1 VTSRRTTVALKLLM
15 AVTGLLFAF
24 FVLFH
29 MYGNLKLL
37 AGEDAYN
44 TYAEHLRTMF
54 EPILPH
60 AGFLWILRVTLI
72 LALVVHV
79 YAAVTL
85 WMRAGNARRTPYAAG
100 KAALR
105 STWIRW
111 GGVFIFVFLIW
122 HLIEFTISKVSVN
135 PDKTGVAITQNP
147 YQLVVASFQ
156 VWWLT
161 LIYVLAMAAL
171 ALHLEHGVFS
181 AQQTLGWTQSVKG
194 YRRAKIIGYG
204 TAALVVGGF
213 LIPPLMIQAGL
224 VK

>member
-15 AVTGLLFAF
+15 AATGLFFAF

-37 AGEDAYN
+37 AGETAYN
-44 TYAEHLRTMF
+44 DYAEHLRTIFM
-54 EPILPH
+54 PILPY
-60 AGFLWILRVTLI
+60 AGFLWILRVALI
-72 LALVVHV
+72 VALAVHV

-105 STWIRW
+105 SMWMRW
-111 GGVFIFVFLIW
+111 GGVFIFLFLIW
-122 HLIEFTISKVSVN
+122 HLVEFTIAKVSVN
-135 PDKTGVAITQNP
+135 PDKTGVDITQNP
-147 YQLVVASFQ
+147 YQLVVSSFQ

-181 AQQTLGWTQSVKG
+181 AQQTLGWTQTVKG
-194 YRRAKIIGYG
+194 YRRAKMIGYV

-213 LIPPLMIQAGL
+213 LLPPLMIQVGL